1 MVGGGRPTPEQVH
14 VDSGVIAHLL
24 RSIRRGFSPTRL
36 CDRLIVRESRRDLQI
51 HLVRGFVL
59 KFFRVLKFFSENLSL
74 HKPGM
79 QRHPIGFLGVVEQAE
94 LLGDRLGGQTGQ
106 VGSRQAHE
114 CFGVGAGHGDL

>member
-1 MVGGGRPTPEQVH
+1 MVGGGLATRAQVPH
-14 VDSGVIAHLL
+14 MDSGGLAHIS
-24 RSIRRGFSPTRL
+24 RSIRRSLSPTRL
-36 CDRLIVRESRRDLQI
+36 CDRLIVPGSRRDLQI

-59 KFFRVLKFFSENLSL
+59 KFFCENLSL
-74 HKPGM
+74 QKPGM